1 MDDKM
6 EDADQPVQWLQL
18 EQSSAPED
26 IFGEPVTKT
35 RIGDEYQ
42 AQIPHLMTE
51 NERLQ
56 LIVLPSSHDREID
69 IEEKLMFGHSIPVA
83 WIQDQPKSN
92 GKTIK
97 NQAKAKG
104 SAKGKSSLLPVP
116 VSSIESLSPDEHQS
130 FVLALYIFGKNFG
143 VVNRFIGN
151 KGMRNV
157 LSYYYGKF
165 YKTDEHKKWLRYKKM
180 KGNKKTMPGKIIFSD
195 WRQDELFFRLFPRV
209 TDTSITSLKQ
219 V

>member
-18 EQSSAPED
+18 EQSSAPGD

-83 WIQDQPKSN
+83 WIQDQPKSK
-92 GKTIK
+92 GKSIK
-97 NQAKAKG
+97 NQAK
-104 SAKGKSSLLPVP
+104 AKGKSSLLPVP
-116 VSSIESLSPDEHQS
+116 VSSIESLSPYEHHS

-165 YKTDEHKKWLRYKKM
+165 YKTNDHKKWLRYKKM
-180 KGNKKTMPGKIIFSD
+180 KGNKMTMPGKIIFSD